1 MIFALVI
8 LEALWSGFYDR
19 DKKTLSGWFQMG
31 FLCAVL
37 GVMLL
42 DYTWLIVPAYILVRF
57 ALFDLVYNLIRGVD
71 WWFIGSTKP
80 IDRFWQWFFFKTGF
94 PINHFFFW
102 TKLISLII
110 GVSLW
115 LH

>member
-1 MIFALVI
+1 MIFLLVI
-8 LEALWSGFYDR
+8 LEALWSGFYD
-19 DKKTLSGWFQMG
+19 KGQKTLSGVFQML
-31 FLCAVL
+31 FLLAVL

-42 DYTWLIVPAYILVRF
+42 DYTWLIIPAYILVRF
-57 ALFDLVYNLIRGVD
+57 ALFDLTYNLVRGLK
-71 WWFIGSTKP
+71 WWYYGNTKP
-80 IDRFWQWFFFKTGF
+80 IDKFWTWFFHKTSF
-94 PINHFFFW
+94 PANHFFFW